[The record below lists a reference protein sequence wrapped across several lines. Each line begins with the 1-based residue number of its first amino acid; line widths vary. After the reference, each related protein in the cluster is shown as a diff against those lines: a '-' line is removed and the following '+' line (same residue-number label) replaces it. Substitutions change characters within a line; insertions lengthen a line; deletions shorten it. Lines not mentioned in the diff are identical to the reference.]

1 PPPRTSPPGPRA
13 TPPPP
18 PRREEGDG
26 QAVLAIDV
34 AGRVYSID
42 HTGDWY
48 LGQDIDAALATLVTG
63 LQPERL
69 VSG

>member
-1 PPPRTSPPGPRA
+1 M
-13 TPPPP
+13 
-18 PRREEGDG
+18 
-26 QAVLAIDV
+26 
-34 AGRVYSID
+34 YSID

-48 LGQDIDAALATLVTG
+48 LGHDIDAALATLVTG